1 MTLTLENSTHSSG
14 SARITELR
22 SRFRPVFEQIAQS
35 ALTRELERQLPYD
48 QVRLLADS
56 GFTALTVPQDYGG
69 ENISIPELIELLI
82 DLAEADSNL
91 PQILHAHFAFTE
103 IHRTSPQLISEWWLQ
118 QVGTGKI
125 ISNGMVSGQDQDR
138 VEGQTGAR
146 IFTGSKVYSTGALF
160 SDYLFI
166 LTGFTASG
174 APQLHVVPTAQAGIE
189 LVDDWDGLGQ
199 RLTGSGTTHFEKV
212 PLDESKILDIESPA
226 GSLVGPLVL
235 LIHAATQAGIAA
247 NAVSDAATY
256 VRNRRRTY
264 GRAAAEY
271 PKDDPQVQEVVGR
284 AASHAYAAKAV
295 VRHAALDLAE
305 RFTRAEHLGDAASDE
320 SRNECAEALIDAGQ
334 FSSVVS
340 DHAQAATTLLFEAG
354 GATVLQRKYGFDRH
368 WRNTRVLASHN
379 PAHFKLR
386 SVGDFL
392 INGNYPSTD
401 SYARP
406 VRATD
411 EPTASGQDQ
420 SG

>member
-1 MTLTLENSTHSSG
+1 MTLTLETSTHSSD

-22 SRFRPVFEQIAQS
+22 SRFRPVFDQIAQG
-35 ALTRELERQLPYD
+35 ALTRELERELPYD

-56 GFTALTVPQDYGG
+56 GFTALTVPQEYGG

-103 IHRTSPQLISEWWLQ
+103 IHRTNPQPISQWWLQ
-118 QVGTGKI
+118 QVAAGNI
-125 ISNGMVSGQDQDR
+125 ISNGMVAGPQQELL
-138 VEGQTGAR
+138 EGDPGAR
-146 IFTGSKVYSTGALF
+146 TFTGSKVYSTGALF

-166 LTGFTASG
+166 VTGLTDSG
-174 APQLHVVPTAQAGIE
+174 APQLHVVPTSQSGIE
-189 LVDDWDGLGQ
+189 LVDDWDGIGQ
-199 RLTGSGTTHFEKV
+199 RLTGSGTTHFDKV
-212 PLDESKILDIESPA
+212 PLDEDKILDIESPA
-226 GSLVGPLVL
+226 GNLVGPLVF

-247 NAVSDAATY
+247 NAVSDAAAY

-264 GRAAAEY
+264 GHATAEY

-295 VRHAALDLAE
+295 VRQAAGDLAA
-305 RFTRAEHLGDAASDE
+305 RFDRAKHLDDATSDASRQDF
-320 SRNECAEALIDAGQ
+320 AEALVAAGQ
-334 FSSVVS
+334 FASVVS
-340 DHAQAATTLLFEAG
+340 DHAEAATTLLFEAG
-354 GATVLQRKYGFDRH
+354 GATVLQGKYGFDRH
-368 WRNTRVLASHN
+368 WRNARVLASHN

-392 INGNYPSTD
+392 INGNYPPFD

-406 VRATD
+406 VKATAN
-411 EPTASGQDQ
+411 PTAVGDGESV
-420 SG
+420 